1 MNYEV
6 LQAMPLDTLIDLLV
20 ENTTELLKAI
30 EKKDRRTIQ
39 VLQKQL
45 EMIQEIIS
53 LKKAHQNS
61 IE

>member
-39 VLQKQL
+39 VLQKEL

-53 LKKAHQNS
+53 LKKAHQDS